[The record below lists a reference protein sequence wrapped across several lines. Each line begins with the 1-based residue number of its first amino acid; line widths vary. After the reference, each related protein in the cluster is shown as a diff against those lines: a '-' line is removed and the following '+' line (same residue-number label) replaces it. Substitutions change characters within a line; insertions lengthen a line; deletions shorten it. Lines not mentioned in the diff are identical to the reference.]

1 MDDNMKYSIDRIE
14 NDIAVLENIDTNEII
29 EIEISLLPENIKE
42 SNIVIYENNIY
53 KIDQETEDSRKKDLL
68 SRFSKLKK
76 K

>member
-1 MDDNMKYSIDRIE
+1 MKYSIDRIE

>member
-1 MDDNMKYSIDRIE
+1 MKYSIDRIE

-42 SNIVIYENNIY
+42 SNIVIYENNKY
-53 KIDQETEDSRKKDLL
+53 ELDQETEDSRKKDLL

>member
-1 MDDNMKYSIDRIE
+1 MKYSIDRIE

-42 SNIVIYENNIY
+42 SNIVIYENNKY
-53 KIDQETEDSRKKDLL
+53 KLDQETEDSRKKDLL

>member
-1 MDDNMKYSIDRIE
+1 MKYSIDRIE

-53 KIDQETEDSRKKDLL
+53 KLDQETEDSRKKDLL

>member
-1 MDDNMKYSIDRIE
+1 MKYSIDRIE

-42 SNIVIYENNIY
+42 SNIVIYENDKY
-53 KIDQETEDSRKKDLL
+53 KLDQETEDSRKKDLL

>member
-1 MDDNMKYSIDRIE
+1 MKYSIDRIE

-42 SNIVIYENNIY
+42 SNIVIYENNKY
-53 KIDQETEDSRKKDLL
+53 KLDQETEYSRKKDLL

>member
-1 MDDNMKYSIDRIE
+1 MKYSIDRIE

-42 SNIVIYENNIY
+42 SNIVIYENNKY
-53 KIDQETEDSRKKDLL
+53 KLDQETEDSRNKDLL